1 MRSCVGVEG
10 AHAICAIDG
19 RRCWNRCRMWEV
31 GLVDVWKRL
40 LRDWWSLK
48 GRRSWWRRKPCC
60 ALRMAAAIVMT
71 KSGAARVRGQR
82 MPRPPE
88 ARPSWLM
95 RMAEDGIVG
104 WLVRVV
110 RKVDMMSSMSDVR
123 GPFHSSHFGLG
134 SLIGRLWRM
143 SDESR
148 CGSFC
153 MRHWE
158 NRRSCVCSSVMEVVS
173 DDIFSFTFEMQEEK
187 KVVAKEA
194 EPTGWP
200 RSRKPV
206 VSSTGRGRADL
217 SVGCG
222 RVENSA
228 IVAVIEVARVGLT
241 V

>member
-1 MRSCVGVEG
+1 
-10 AHAICAIDG
+10 
-19 RRCWNRCRMWEV
+19 
-31 GLVDVWKRL
+31 
-40 LRDWWSLK
+40 
-48 GRRSWWRRKPCC
+48 
-60 ALRMAAAIVMT
+60 
-71 KSGAARVRGQR
+71 
-82 MPRPPE
+82 
-88 ARPSWLM
+88 M

-123 GPFHSSHFGLG
+123 GPFHSSHFGSG
-134 SLIGRLWRM
+134 SLIARLWRM
-143 SDESR
+143 SDERR

-153 MRHWE
+153 TRHWE

-206 VSSTGRGRADL
+206 VSSTGRGGVDL

-228 IVAVIEVARVGLT
+228 IVAEIEVARVGLT

>member
-1 MRSCVGVEG
+1 MKAETLLCI
-10 AHAICAIDG
+10 AHG
-19 RRCWNRCRMWEV
+19 
-31 GLVDVWKRL
+31 GP
-40 LRDWWSLK
+40 S
-48 GRRSWWRRKPCC
+48 
-60 ALRMAAAIVMT
+60 
-71 KSGAARVRGQR
+71 
-82 MPRPPE
+82 PPE

-95 RMAEDGIVG
+95 RMAEGGIVS

-110 RKVDMMSSMSDVR
+110 RKVDMILSMSDVR
-123 GPFHSSHFGLG
+123 GPFHSSHLGLG
-134 SLIGRLWRM
+134 SLKGRLWRM
-143 SDESR
+143 SDARR

-158 NRRSCVCSSVMEVVS
+158 NKRSWVCSSVMEVVR
-173 DDIFSFTFEMQEEK
+173 DDIFSFTFVMQEEK

-200 RSRKPV
+200 RSRNPV
-206 VSSTGRGRADL
+206 VSSIGMGGVDL

-228 IVAVIEVARVGLT
+228 IVAEIEVGRVGLT